1 MLASSLI
8 YFYSDVRCCR
18 DEIFYSN
25 SAPCRAASNLL
36 QWPHGAEPQ
45 IRILRIQ
52 LQTVSSDFPT
62 RGNTWGEIIIINQH
76 IMSLLSSLF
85 FCCSKRLQPI
95 LTYQSQSRARRGWR
109 LTAGTQHYGTT
120 FLRQNK
126 TFKSPTDHRRRN
138 WTGISFQQIL

>member
-36 QWPHGAEPQ
+36 QWPHGAKPQ

-52 LQTVSSDFPT
+52 LQTVSPDFPT
-62 RGNTWGEIIIINQH
+62 RGNTWGRWDHHYQPGDQRIRSLQSVFLLFRNINPDLPITAESQARPGLARNITELHFCVKIKPSTAQSITNERTELEI
-76 IMSLLSSLF
+76 S
-85 FCCSKRLQPI
+85 
-95 LTYQSQSRARRGWR
+95 
-109 LTAGTQHYGTT
+109 
-120 FLRQNK
+120 
-126 TFKSPTDHRRRN
+126 FKSRC
-138 WTGISFQQIL
+138 